1 MSTNINLLLH
11 TDGESLKQ
19 NKIKR
24 LFYFIAVG
32 SLMVVCL
39 IAVTV
44 FVLIKAV
51 NPESI
56 KKQQEE
62 VLAQISQFQNRQVKL
77 LILSNRIETVEKIL
91 KTRRDLPKIT
101 SGLLAKIP
109 TDLSIDNLEVDSKT
123 VVVSGQSKSLS
134 AIGEFIDN
142 LTDMAHRKEI
152 IKSLTLSSLAFDG
165 DKSTYQIS
173 VKSGL

>member
-11 TDGESLKQ
+11 TDEESLKQ
-19 NKIKR
+19 NKIKK

-32 SLMVVCL
+32 SLIIVCL
-39 IAVTV
+39 IAVAI

-56 KKQQEE
+56 KKQQED
-62 VLAQISQFQNRQVKL
+62 VLKQISQFQNRQIKL

-91 KTRRDLPKIT
+91 KTRRDFPKIT
-101 SGLLAKIP
+101 SGLLARIP
-109 TDLSIDNLEVDSKT
+109 SDLSVDNLEVDSKA

-134 AIGEFIDN
+134 AMGEFIDN